1 MSIIRRWLFALALLI
16 LVACGAAEAHEE
28 PLDQGERLFRTWCSG
43 CHMLAPSEGA
53 PQLAPSL
60 AEMAA
65 AARAN
70 SRGLSPADYLREGT
84 LNPNATI
91 APGYSAGL
99 MPTNYAES
107 LSAEEIEALLAFMA
121 SQ

>member
-1 MSIIRRWLFALALLI
+1 MFRLPLIFSVLLVL
-16 LVACGAAEAHEE
+16 LVACSAAEAHEE
-28 PLDQGERLFRTWCSG
+28 PLAQGERLFRTWCSG
-43 CHMLAPSEGA
+43 CHMISPSEGA
-53 PQLAPSL
+53 PQLAPGL

-70 SRGLSPADYLREGT
+70 SRGLSPIDYLREGT
-84 LNPNATI
+84 IDPNATI

-107 LSAEEIEALLAFMA
+107 LSAEEIAALLAFMA
-121 SQ
+121 AQ